1 MFPYLI
7 LGFAILAGV
16 LLAGRWFTTADPKLL
31 VKVFKWTLLGVIG
44 TVALFFLFTG
54 RMAWAIF
61 ALPALLPWLMR
72 ARAAHRMFKTF
83 SRMTSGWG
91 GRAAGQ
97 SSDVETRFLRMV
109 LDHDSGRMSGEVI
122 DGDYAGRT
130 LAGMSLDELLNLL
143 QTCWVEDQPSA
154 QVLEAY
160 LDREHPDWRE
170 RVQEEAPGDAGGDAG
185 GNAGGTGSR
194 GPRRGKGHM
203 TREEAWKIL
212 GLESGAGEQEIKDA
226 HHRLISN
233 MHPDRG
239 GSTYL
244 AAQINLAKDVLL
256 GK

>member
-7 LGFAILAGV
+7 LGLAILAGI

-31 VKVFKWTLLGVIG
+31 VKVLKWLLLGIIG
-44 TVALFFLFTG
+44 SVALFFLFTG
-54 RMAWAIF
+54 RLAWAVF

-72 ARAAHRMFKTF
+72 ARSAHRMFKTF

-91 GRAAGQ
+91 RGGATGQ
-97 SSDVETRFLRMV
+97 SSDVETRFLRMA
-109 LDHDSGRMSGEVI
+109 LDHDSGQMTGEVI
-122 DGDYAGRT
+122 EGEYAGRT
-130 LAGMSLDELLNLL
+130 LAGMALGELVNLL

-170 RVQEEAPGDAGGDAG
+170 HAQE
-185 GNAGGTGSR
+185 GSS
-194 GPRRGKGHM
+194 GKGEGEGEPSRGKGAM
-203 TREEAWKIL
+203 TRDEALEIL
-212 GLESGAGEQEIKDA
+212 GLEKDAGEQDIKDA

-233 MHPDRG
+233 MHPDHG

-244 AAQINLAKDVLL
+244 AAQINQAKDVLL
-256 GK
+256 G

>member
-7 LGFAILAGV
+7 LGLAILAGV

-31 VKVFKWTLLGVIG
+31 VKVLKWVLLGVIG

-54 RMAWAIF
+54 RMAWAFF
-61 ALPALLPWLMR
+61 ALPALLPWIMR

-91 GRAAGQ
+91 GAAAGQ

-109 LDHDSGRMSGEVI
+109 MNHDSGRMSGEVI
-122 DGDYAGRT
+122 DGDYAGRG
-130 LAGMSLDELLNLL
+130 LAGMSLEELVDLL

-160 LDREHPDWRE
+160 LEREQPDWRE
-170 RVQEEAPGDAGGDAG
+170 HVQGEAPGDAGGAE
-185 GNAGGTGSR
+185 SR
-194 GPRRGKGHM
+194 GPRHGRFSLS
-203 TREEAWKIL
+203 REEALEIL
-212 GLESGAGEQEIKDA
+212 GLEFGASTQEIKEA

-233 MHPDRG
+233 MHPDHG

-244 AAQINLAKDVLL
+244 AAQINQAKDVLL

>member
-16 LLAGRWFTTADPKLL
+16 LLAGRWFTTTDPKLL
-31 VKVFKWTLLGVIG
+31 VKVMKWVLLGVIG
-44 TVALFFLFTG
+44 AVALFFLFTG

-91 GRAAGQ
+91 GRPAGQ

-109 LDHDSGRMSGEVI
+109 LDHDSGQMSGEVI
-122 DGDYAGRT
+122 DGVYAGRA
-130 LAGMSLDELLNLL
+130 LAGMSLDELVDLL
-143 QTCWVEDQPSA
+143 QTCWIEDQPSA
-154 QVLEAY
+154 QVLESY

-170 RVQEEAPGDAGGDAG
+170 RVQEEAPG
-185 GNAGGTGSR
+185 NAGGTGSQ
-194 GPRRGKGHM
+194 GPRRGKASM
-203 TREEAWKIL
+203 TRGEALEIL
-212 GLESGAGEQEIKDA
+212 GLEPGASKQEIKAA

-233 MHPDRG
+233 MHPDHG

-244 AAQINLAKDVLL
+244 AAQINQAKDVLL

>member
-7 LGFAILAGV
+7 LGVAILAGL

-31 VKVFKWTLLGVIG
+31 IKILKWLLFGIIG
-44 TVALFFLFTG
+44 AVALFFVFSG
-54 RMAWAIF
+54 RLGWAIF

-91 GRAAGQ
+91 GGPTGQ
-97 SSDVETRFLRMV
+97 SSDVETRFLRMG

-122 DGDYAGRT
+122 EGDYAGRT
-130 LAGMSLDELLNLL
+130 LAEMTLEELVDLL
-143 QTCWVEDQPSA
+143 QTCWVEDQPST

-160 LDREHPDWRE
+160 LDREHPDWHD
-170 RVQEEAPGDAGGDAG
+170 RVQGESPGGAGEGAGGA
-185 GNAGGTGSR
+185 GSR
-194 GPRRGKGHM
+194 NANRGQGAM
-203 TREEAWKIL
+203 TREEALEIL
-212 GLESGAGEQEIKDA
+212 GLDHGAGEKEIKDA

-233 MHPDRG
+233 MHPDHG

-244 AAQINLAKDVLL
+244 AAQINQAKDVLL
-256 GK
+256 GD

>member
-16 LLAGRWFTTADPKLL
+16 LLAGRWFTTADPKVL
-31 VKVFKWTLLGVIG
+31 VKVLKWMLLGVIG

-54 RMAWAIF
+54 RMAWAIL

-91 GRAAGQ
+91 GGAAGQ

-109 LDHDSGRMSGEVI
+109 LDHDSGRMSGDVI
-122 DGDYAGRT
+122 DGIYAGRA
-130 LAGMSLDELLNLL
+130 LAGMSLDELLDLL

-154 QVLEAY
+154 QVLESY

-170 RVQEEAPGDAGGDAG
+170 RVQEEAPGNGGD
-185 GNAGGTGSR
+185 GSR
-194 GPRRGKGHM
+194 GPRHGKGSI

-212 GLESGAGEQEIKDA
+212 GLEPGANKHEIKAA
-226 HHRLISN
+226 HHRLISGL
-233 MHPDRG
+233 HPDHG

-244 AAQINLAKDVLL
+244 AAQINRAKDILL
-256 GK
+256 KG

>member
-16 LLAGRWFTTADPKLL
+16 LLAGRWFTTADPKFL
-31 VKVFKWTLLGVIG
+31 VRVFKWVLLGVIG

-109 LDHDSGRMSGEVI
+109 LEHDSGRMSGEVI
-122 DGDYAGRT
+122 DGVYAGRD
-130 LAGMSLDELLNLL
+130 LAGMSLDELLDLL

-154 QVLEAY
+154 QVLESY
-160 LDREHPDWRE
+160 FDREHPDWRE
-170 RVQEEAPGDAGGDAG
+170 RAQEEAP

-194 GPRRGKGHM
+194 GPQRGKGDM

-212 GLESGAGEQEIKDA
+212 GLEPGASKQEIKDA

-233 MHPDRG
+233 MHPDHG

-244 AAQINLAKDVLL
+244 AAQINQAKDILL
-256 GK
+256 KN